1 MADGTCRAEN
11 AGATEIGQGLEKIP
25 PPPRGA
31 RGTRPQIDGLQAAAF
46 RHRRQAM
53 QMATGEP
60 DAPELQYARLAMA
73 KKMQALEPGRA
84 GDSPG
89 QREGTLGRLNQRQ
102 SEARAQP
109 LQEQLKVGQGGI
121 SDQNLGFLE

>member
-1 MADGTCRAEN
+1 
-11 AGATEIGQGLEKIP
+11 
-25 PPPRGA
+25 
-31 RGTRPQIDGLQAAAF
+31 
-46 RHRRQAM
+46 M